1 MVVSIILIAH
11 IIVSSIIDWDTTSD
25 LLSQFL
31 DPKVYTALSVSAC
44 IDALLQIN
52 FRRDGYSITPHVN
65 ALRMLREIV
74 DAIRGLTPPD
84 FVLGIKINSADNVQ
98 AKESPS
104 DARFQTE
111 MKRVLDYICRIAD
124 WGTVDFIEISGGD
137 YESPGESFMYACTY
151 VISVY
156 FQILCLRGKRHL
168 VRPFSPTF
176 PRLPRNMSNAYNHR
190 AMDPRYPLSSLRVA
204 SVPLHISK
212 PHSIT
217 TMRTFLV

>member
-1 MVVSIILIAH
+1 MVVSIILVAH
-11 IIVSSIIDWDTTSD
+11 IIVSSITDWDTTSD

-31 DPKVYTALSVSAC
+31 DPKVYNVLSVSAC

-84 FVLGIKINSADNVQ
+84 FMLGIKINSADSVQ
-98 AKESPS
+98 AGESPS

-111 MKRVLDYICRIAD
+111 MNRVLDYVCRIAD

-137 YESPGESFMYACTY
+137 YESPGESSLAYASTCA
-151 VISVY
+151 
-156 FQILCLRGKRHL
+156 C
-168 VRPFSPTF
+168 
-176 PRLPRNMSNAYNHR
+176 M
-190 AMDPRYPLSSLRVA
+190 
-204 SVPLHISK
+204 
-212 PHSIT
+212 
-217 TMRTFLV
+217 